1 MKISS
6 KAVICMILVLLIV
19 MGLILMMSYFKFQTT
34 LATLIQNRLTV
45 ISITMGESIE
55 SAIDLGLGLGEI
67 RTAEAV
73 IARAK
78 RNDPGIAF
86 IHIFDNIGQILYSTQ
101 KGRAGI
107 KVPPYVLQALQE
119 SDGQSWRLDRGDSF
133 VNGFSLLNSFDQMV
147 GGVALTYSKDAYNT
161 KVAALANSLIR
172 KSLLIFVGFAILAF
186 IGTKLGFRGLSRYA
200 DSIESSYERIQED
213 GDAVYTTDLSGL
225 PAAASAEAV
234 IRMDDLDEKLC
245 KIRDNLSEAT
255 KDMHELEGG
264 VVKTPAGGAQPEV

>member
-6 KAVICMILVLLIV
+6 KALVSMILVLLIV
-19 MGLILMMSYFKFQTT
+19 MGLIFMMSYFKFQTT

-67 RTAEAV
+67 RTAEEV

-78 RNDPGIAF
+78 RDDPGIVS
-86 IHIFDNIGQILYSTQ
+86 IQIFDDKGQILYSTQ
-101 KGRAGI
+101 KEMAGTN
-107 KVPPYVLQALQE
+107 VPSYVLQAPEQ
-119 SDGQSWRLDRGDSF
+119 SDGRAWRLDRGNYF
-133 VNGFSLLNSFDQMV
+133 INGVSVLNSFDQMI
-147 GGVALTYSKDAYNT
+147 GGIVLTYSKDAYNT
-161 KVAALANSLIR
+161 KVAALANSLTR
-172 KSLLIFVGFAILAF
+172 KSILIFVGFAILSF
-186 IGTKLGFRGLSRYA
+186 IGIRLGFRGLSRYA

-213 GDAVYTTDLSGL
+213 GDAVCTIELSGL
-225 PAAASAEAV
+225 PPALSAEPM

-255 KDMHELEGG
+255 KDMHELEGD
-264 VVKTPAGGAQPEV
+264 VLKTPAGGAQPDM